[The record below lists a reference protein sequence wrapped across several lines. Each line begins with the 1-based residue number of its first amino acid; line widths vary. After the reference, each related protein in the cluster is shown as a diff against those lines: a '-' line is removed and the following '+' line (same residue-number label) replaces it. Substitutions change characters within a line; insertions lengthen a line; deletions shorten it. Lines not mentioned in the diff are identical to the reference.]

1 MSHFDELPRRDRSH
15 EIEDDALAAFNTR
28 LMESG
33 CFILQASDRKDYGTD
48 CQVEVVADGQATNVR
63 IHVQLKGTER
73 ALNSDGSLS
82 VEVQR
87 ANLNYLLMQPY
98 SFYVSYHLPTRSLR
112 ICPTASVLRQYEHG
126 GKPWMEQRTLTV
138 SFIDEMTL
146 ERLQR
151 LASLARSG
159 AVSSRDR
166 RIAQTAANPTDL
178 PKAILHSVPEIHVPE
193 DRAQAGVLLQ
203 ELYEKNADDV
213 ISAGF
218 DRFAAVLG
226 ADNDLM
232 GIAFMS
238 EINLGMASQ
247 SKLPRRIE
255 NSIAFFQSRLGGDR
269 LQDGSL
275 HYTIANAFAALG
287 DDEQAKTAYQAALA
301 DPAILATPDLAA
313 QVHKNLG
320 TSFERLGEADRAV
333 EHYREALRLAPNLPE
348 AHNAMG
354 NYYVRIGCYEEA
366 LIHFDQV
373 AFADLNQGRTTAVS
387 GWRANVFFN
396 LGQGQAAF
404 REING
409 LTSQAD
415 RHEWIW
421 PWCRRLVASFGR
433 TTIDNA
439 VQARAFWQRYV
450 QAHPDSSQ
458 ARWELLMAN
467 FYLRGRGYDL
477 KKTYAEFRDEFD
489 RHIAHVSA
497 NDAALPWDR
506 LGHWAQ
512 DEEDW
517 TEAERC
523 FRKAYD
529 LEGGHYG
536 YCLGTAL
543 NFLDRFDESLPIL
556 LEQAQSL
563 QPDAM
568 SWFQVGVAYTQL
580 EQAEQAIDAF
590 QRAATLDPEYA
601 PAMFEL
607 GGVHWNS
614 GDWAKAKQAW
624 SVACERFPDHEL
636 VSQVKALLQ

>member
-1 MSHFDELPRRDRSH
+1 MRRRRP
-15 EIEDDALAAFNTR
+15 ATVPAARPHSWRRR
-28 LMESG
+28 LW
-33 CFILQASDRKDYGTD
+33 Q
-48 CQVEVVADGQATNVR
+48 
-63 IHVQLKGTER
+63 
-73 ALNSDGSLS
+73 
-82 VEVQR
+82 
-87 ANLNYLLMQPY
+87 
-98 SFYVSYHLPTRSLR
+98 
-112 ICPTASVLRQYEHG
+112 
-126 GKPWMEQRTLTV
+126 
-138 SFIDEMTL
+138 
-146 ERLQR
+146 
-151 LASLARSG
+151 LASLALSG
-159 AVSSRDR
+159 AISSRDR
-166 RIAQTAANPTDL
+166 RIEQTAANSADL
-178 PKAILHSVPEIHVPE
+178 PKAILHSIPEVHVPE

-218 DRFAAVLG
+218 DKFAAVLG
-226 ADNDLM
+226 VDEDTM

-247 SKLPRRIE
+247 SRHPRRIE
-255 NSIAFFQSRLGGDR
+255 DGIAFFRSRLGGDR
-269 LQDGSL
+269 FQDGSL
-275 HYTIANAFAALG
+275 QYTIANAFAALR

-301 DPAILATPDLAA
+301 DPAVLATPDLAA

-320 TSFERLGEADRAV
+320 TSFGRLGEADKAV
-333 EHYREALRLAPNLPE
+333 EHYREALRLDPNLPE

-354 NYYVRIGCYEEA
+354 NHYVRIGCYKDA
-366 LIHFDQV
+366 LAHFDQV
-373 AFADLNQGRTTAVS
+373 AFADRNQGRTTAVS
-387 GWRANVFFN
+387 GWRVNVLFN

-409 LTSQAD
+409 LTGHAD

-439 VQARAFWQRYV
+439 VQAGAFWQRYV

-458 ARWELLMAN
+458 GRWELLMAN
-467 FYLRGRGYDL
+467 FYLRGQGYDL

-489 RHIAHVSA
+489 RHITHVRA
-497 NDAALPWDR
+497 DDAALPWDR

-517 TEAERC
+517 AEAERC

-556 LEQAQSL
+556 LEQARTL

-568 SWFQVGVAYTQL
+568 SWFQVGVAYAHL
-580 EQAEQAIDAF
+580 GQADKAIDAL
-590 QRAATLDPEYA
+590 QRAAELDPGYGLA
-601 PAMFEL
+601 IFEL

-614 GDWAKAKQAW
+614 GDQAKAKEVW
-624 SVACERFPDHEL
+624 SIACERFPEHEL
-636 VSQVKALLQ
+636 VSQVRALLP